1 MNEKPSIAPEI
12 YRQRLLVEGYYEC
25 DVTRDSLSEF
35 LTSLAEHL
43 GLRTYGEPVVYSPVT
58 GMGKSE
64 NAGFDA
70 FVPLIDSGISAYVW
84 SQAKFASI
92 LIYTCKGFDDDRAIA
107 YCRAALELR
116 NPIETKSF

>member
-1 MNEKPSIAPEI
+1 MNSKPSIAPEI

-25 DVTRDSLSEF
+25 DVTRDSLSGF
-35 LTSLAEHL
+35 LTSIAGHL
-43 GLRTYGEPVVYSPVT
+43 GLRTYGEPVIYSPET

-84 SQAKFASI
+84 SQAKFISI
-92 LIYTCKGFDDDRAIA
+92 LLYTCKGFDEDRAIA
-107 YCRAALELR
+107 YCRTSLR
-116 NPIETKSF
+116 LKHPIETRAF

>member
-1 MNEKPSIAPEI
+1 MMYRQRIAPEI
-12 YRQRLLVEGYYEC
+12 FRQRLLIEAYYEKTI
-25 DVTRDSLSEF
+25 TRESLREF
-35 LTSLAEHL
+35 LLSLAAHL
-43 GLRTYGEPVVYSPVT
+43 GLRTYGDPVIYSPES

-92 LIYTCKGFDDDRAIA
+92 FLYTCKGFDEAQAIE
-107 YCRAALELR
+107 YCTVSLGLR
-116 NPIETKSF
+116 FPVDSKGF

>member
-25 DVTRDSLSEF
+25 DVTRDSLSGF
-35 LTSLAEHL
+35 LTSLAEYL
-43 GLRTYGEPVVYSPVT
+43 GLRTYGEPVVYSPET

-84 SQAKFASI
+84 SQSKFVSI

-107 YCRAALELR
+107 FCTAAFELR